1 MAVRRREGGNVQPDL
16 VLVIEN
22 LINPPPPAT
31 ALMTPATMLTIKN
44 KKYVS
49 TIHASIL
56 LLMLMLAAVEAG
68 GSPAMSSVSRS
79 RHGCHYR
86 FHGNASRS
94 TLPPVRIMPTRCPAT
109 PTFPSLIA
117 PYGTPPGDSTMIFI
131 VSQMLRMA
139 EIIASSLTVTMSST

>member
-1 MAVRRREGGNVQPDL
+1 MAVRRREGGNVQPEL

-49 TIHASIL
+49 TIHASII

-68 GSPAMSSVSRS
+68 VSPAMSSVSRS

-94 TLPPVRIMPTRCPAT
+94 TFPPVRMMPIRLPAA
-109 PTFPSLIA
+109 SILRSEIA
-117 PYGTPPGDSTMIFI
+117 
-131 VSQMLRMA
+131 A
-139 EIIASSLTVTMSST
+139 